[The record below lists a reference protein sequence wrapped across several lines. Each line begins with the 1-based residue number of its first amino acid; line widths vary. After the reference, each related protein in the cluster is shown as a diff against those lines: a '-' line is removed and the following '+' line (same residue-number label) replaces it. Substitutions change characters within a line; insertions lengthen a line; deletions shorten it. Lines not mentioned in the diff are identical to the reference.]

1 MPGETWIHDFGK
13 FKIVLSKADLD
24 ISSEIKKFGW
34 YEDEKFDTFVFE
46 KHLKPGMTVLDL
58 GANIGFYSLLARSV
72 VGDSGQIFSF
82 EPFSGNIS
90 LLRESIKQNGF
101 TNVFPIESAVS
112 DKSGTTTLHLSP
124 DYCSEHSLVDLGFE
138 YAHDAAQ
145 KSTQVNLTSIDD
157 YFAKTKPDIKVDF
170 IKMDIEGSESK
181 ALAGMKKTLE
191 RNQKISIMTEFWPNG
206 FRAGKNSP
214 EDFLE
219 RLSDLGFVLHNIDG
233 YNQKLQ
239 KLSPSEIMAIERTSQ
254 DIISKDEYLQE
265 VGWYT
270 NLLCTRE

>member
-1 MPGETWIHDFGK
+1 VQADTWVHNFGK

-24 ISSEIKKFGW
+24 ISVEVQKFGW
-34 YEDEKFDTFVFE
+34 YEDEKFDTEVFTN
-46 KHLKPGMTVLDL
+46 HLKPGMTVVDL
-58 GANIGFYSLLARSV
+58 GANIGFYSLLARSI
-72 VGDSGQIFSF
+72 VGENGRVFSF

-101 TNVFPIESAVS
+101 SNIIPIETAVS

-124 DYCSEHSLVDLGFE
+124 DYCSEHSLVDLGFDYSE
-138 YAHDAAQ
+138 NSTV
-145 KSTQVNLTSIDD
+145 KSVQVALTSVDD
-157 YFAKTKPDIKVDF
+157 YFAKNHPNTKIDF

-181 ALAGMKKTLE
+181 ALVGMKKTLE
-191 RNQKISIMTEFWPNG
+191 QNQKITIMTEFWPNG

-219 RLSDLGFVLHNIDG
+219 RLSNLGFTLHNING
-233 YNQKLQ
+233 YNQKLEE
-239 KLSPSEIMAIERTSQ
+239 LTPSEIMNLEKTNNEV
-254 DIISKDEYLQE
+254 ISNDEYLQE

-270 NLLCTRE
+270 NLLCIRK